1 MFVKFVYPRKGCL
14 DTSLLVYTT
23 DQKVLAAKKIPK
35 NSLKIFPFGLLVPI
49 KAGEEKGKRSHGP
62 SSKLVIAALK
72 TKNQYQLVPS
82 KVDFDKGT
90 GASSLPTYFWIA
102 GVPKEEDANM
112 ELAEWKL
119 EGLVAIPYMKPK
131 QQNPGRY
138 PADLLHQACW

>member
-1 MFVKFVYPRKGCL
+1 M
-14 DTSLLVYTT
+14 
-23 DQKVLAAKKIPK
+23 
-35 NSLKIFPFGLLVPI
+35 PI

-62 SSKLVIAALK
+62 SSKLVITALK

-90 GASSLPTYFWIA
+90 GSLPTYFWIA

-131 QQNPGRY
+131 QQILEGTQLTY
-138 PADLLHQACW
+138 YKPAGEEGGPEKKAKK